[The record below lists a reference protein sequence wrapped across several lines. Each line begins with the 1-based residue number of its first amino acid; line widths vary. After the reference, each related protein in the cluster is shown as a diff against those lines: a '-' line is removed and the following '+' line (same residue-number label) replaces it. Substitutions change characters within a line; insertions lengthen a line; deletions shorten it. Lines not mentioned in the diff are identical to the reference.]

1 MEGRTGSVFSGAR
14 LPPAF
19 FNGMMTSFSISSVVD
34 MTPGQGPLLQTCL
47 DLRVPALAICLSD
60 THCSQHIVC
69 KNSWTPPTLCTAQRR
84 ASSPP
89 KTANGKKRRTRRKK
103 RNIDEPKGKKLKKKK
118 GDDEEETSKKKKG
131 KTASRKVHHRR
142 TTKKTRRRKR
152 KNKRRK
158 AALLAT
164 RGRGEIA
171 DRLEPRDFQSVGV
184 DPRREGTC

>member
-19 FNGMMTSFSISSVVD
+19 FNDMMTSFNISSVVD

-84 ASSPP
+84 ASSSP
-89 KTANGKKRRTRRKK
+89 KTANGKKRSTRRKK

-118 GDDEEETSKKKKG
+118 GDDEEETSKKK
-131 KTASRKVHHRR
+131 
-142 TTKKTRRRKR
+142 R
-152 KNKRRK
+152 KNSKSESASSQDDEEDKKKKKKKKKKKRSSSGD
-158 AALLAT
+158 A
-164 RGRGEIA
+164 E
-171 DRLEPRDFQSVGV
+171 SW
-184 DPRREGTC
+184 